1 MTKKKTPNYLRRTWI
16 ICLAPLAVV
25 FLVLIIALMSGL
37 PDVETLANPRIN
49 LATQVISSDSKILG
63 AYYKENRADV
73 KYSELPQHL
82 IDALLCTEDVRF
94 REHSGVDYMGL
105 MRAVARA
112 GQDGGASTIT
122 QQLAK
127 MQFTNQERR
136 GGKIKRVWQKI
147 REWIIACRI
156 ERLYTKDEIIA
167 LYLNQYDFGHQA
179 VGIKSAAQIYFN
191 TTPDSLHVH
200 QGALLVGMLKNS
212 SLFNPLR
219 TERADTCL
227 KRREV
232 VLSQLERYGFINEPQ
247 YDSIRQLPLDLDYQ
261 RMSHDEGLAPYFRE
275 VLRGKLE
282 DILSEKNDNGEYKYA
297 KADGS
302 RYDIYSDGLKVYTT
316 LDSRLQSHAEW
327 AVEEHLSKEL
337 QPALTRDVNRRKK
350 ENYPF
355 YNGIRPEDRDAIL
368 QMAINESERHKI
380 ATGKLCPD
388 CKRPAAYIEEKQDEN
403 GQPIFH
409 CCNEVGGHSGCDHK
423 WHKPSKEEIVA
434 EFNKAVKMKVYSHS
448 GMKDT
453 LLSPLDSIKYNKA
466 ILHAAMMSIDPRSGH
481 VKAWVGGIDF
491 KNFKFDNVY
500 QSKRQVGSTFKP
512 LVYSTALRM
521 GKNPNDVVDG
531 SRFCWGSWCPENSGG
546 GYGSYT
552 MRCALANSVNT
563 VSARMAQQ
571 YGIDNIIRLARR
583 LGITEELDPV
593 GPLSLGAANIPLYQ
607 MVGAMGAFV
616 NQGVFIE
623 PTFILRIE
631 DKNGTAIFEPE
642 PTVDQALDPCV
653 AYDMVNM
660 MKAVVDGSCGSGTG
674 VRLRNPNK
682 PYGGITYPTAGKT
695 GTTQNNTDG
704 WFMGLTPDLVTGVW
718 VGAQDPT
725 VRFSST
731 ATGQGANTGLPIY
744 GYYMKK
750 VYADSRIEVSKGDFI
765 VPEACK
771 NRGGASG
778 IGGVSVDDLD
788 YNPYLEEYNDSTPE
802 NLFPTETPESGGG
815 SGEGATDQQ

>member
-1 MTKKKTPNYLRRTWI
+1 MAKKSSPNYLRRTWI
-16 ICLAPLAVV
+16 IALAPLACI
-25 FLVLIIALMSGL
+25 FLVLIIALLSGL

-49 LATQVISSDSKILG
+49 LATQVISADSKILG
-63 AYYKENRADV
+63 AYYKENRADI

-94 REHSGVDYMGL
+94 REHSGVDYRGL
-105 MRAVARA
+105 MRAVAKA

-191 TTPDSLHVH
+191 TTPDSLEVH

-219 TERADTCL
+219 PERADTCIQ
-227 KRREV
+227 RREV
-232 VLSQLERYGFINEPQ
+232 VLSQLVRYDYLSQSQ
-247 YDSIRQLPLDLDYQ
+247 YDSIRQLPLDLDFQ

-282 DILSEKNDNGEYKYA
+282 EILSEKKDNGEYKYA

-316 LDSRLQSHAEW
+316 LDSKMQSHAEW

-368 QMAINESERHKI
+368 QIAINESERSKI

-388 CKRPAAYIEEKQDEN
+388 CKRPAAYIEEKQDDN
-403 GQPIFH
+403 GKAIFH
-409 CCNEVGGHSGCDHK
+409 CCNEVGGHQGCDHK
-423 WHKPSKEEIVA
+423 WNKLTKEEIVA
-434 EFNKAVKMKVYSHS
+434 EFNKAVKMKVYTHA

-453 LLSPLDSIKYNKA
+453 MLSPLDSIKYNKA
-466 ILHAAMMSIDPRSGH
+466 ILHAAVMSIDPRSGH

-512 LVYSTALRM
+512 IVYSTALRM
-521 GKNPNDVVDG
+521 GKSPTDIVDG
-531 SRFCWGSWCPENSGG
+531 SAITWGGWSPKNSGG
-546 GYGSYT
+546 GYGSYS

-571 YGIDNIIRLARR
+571 YGIDNIISLARR
-583 LGITEELDPV
+583 LGIKEHLDPV
-593 GPLSLGAANIPLYQ
+593 GPLSLGAANIPLFQ

-616 NQGVFIE
+616 NQGVYIE
-623 PTFILRIE
+623 PTFVLRIE
-631 DKNGTAIFEPE
+631 DKNGTAIYEPE

-653 AYDMVNM
+653 AYDMVTM

-674 VRLRNPNK
+674 VRLRNPGK

-725 VRFSST
+725 VRFTST

-750 VYADSRIEVSKGDFI
+750 VYADSRIEISKGDFI
-765 VPEACK
+765 VPDACK
-771 NRGGASG
+771 NRVGKSG
-778 IGGVSVDDLD
+778 VGGVTLESINE
-788 YNPYLEEYNDSTPE
+788 NPYDYYYDNDTITPGA
-802 NLFPTETPESGGG
+802 LPTE
-815 SGEGATDQQ
+815 A